1 MFYLM
6 RAILIVAAL
15 IIPGI
20 LAAQDISPVAD
31 NKAEQVET
39 QPLLTADQILTE
51 LNAQIKEQYTGK
63 LDSVTP
69 DALVKIK
76 HGEETTTLRL
86 YGIDCPE
93 IGQAFAEE
101 ARDELK
107 KRYQGDTVAVYVLTV
122 DSLNVPVAL
131 VFDENSH
138 SISHSLAVD
147 GLAWWDEHNAS
158 KDTVLRKLNAE
169 AVLAE
174 RAVFSEITALAP
186 WDYRSSHDL
195 PNFTY
200 SLEQQAATP
209 VKPLHAAPEDAAPR
223 TISAKGTMTESA
235 PKVGARPKQAPS
247 SGSPRLSLPNVP

>member
-107 KRYQGDTVAVYVLTV
+107 KRYQGDTVAVYVHTV

-147 GLAWWDEHNAS
+147 GLALLD
-158 KDTVLRKLNAE
+158 
-169 AVLAE
+169 
-174 RAVFSEITALAP
+174 
-186 WDYRSSHDL
+186 
-195 PNFTY
+195 
-200 SLEQQAATP
+200 
-209 VKPLHAAPEDAAPR
+209 
-223 TISAKGTMTESA
+223 
-235 PKVGARPKQAPS
+235 
-247 SGSPRLSLPNVP
+247 